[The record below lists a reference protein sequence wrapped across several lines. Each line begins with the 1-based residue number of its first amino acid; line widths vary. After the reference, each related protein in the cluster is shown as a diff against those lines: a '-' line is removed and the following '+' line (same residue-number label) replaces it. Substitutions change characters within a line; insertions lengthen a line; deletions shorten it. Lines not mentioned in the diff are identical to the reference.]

1 METALGLLAGTCTTL
16 SFLPQVVR
24 TLRTHHARDLS
35 GAWLLIFGFGTA
47 TWLVYGVLTSDIAV
61 AAANAVTFA
70 LVAMLIVAKF
80 TASPSPTMASPTGS

>member
-1 METALGLLAGTCTTL
+1 MTTLGLIAGTLTTL

-24 TLRTHHARDLS
+24 SLRTRHAGDLS

-47 TWLVYGVLTSDIAV
+47 TWLVYGVLRSDVAV

-70 LVAMLIVAKF
+70 LVMMLIVAKL
-80 TASPSPTMASPTGS
+80 TATPNRPES